1 MSSQPALRRNSRAN
15 LERILDEML
24 VRPDAH
30 DALAAEMDRDFAEVR
45 TVMVLDMSGFS
56 RTTQQC
62 GIAAFLLM
70 IHRMKRLAC
79 PIVLA
84 NGGVVVKAE
93 ADDLYCLFESPL
105 EAIAASREIIAEMN
119 QANPHFREDRRL
131 YASIGIGHGPIL
143 NLDEDDIFGDEV
155 NLASK
160 LGEDVAESGTVLL
173 TDSAR
178 AEAAKAGIATREEAI
193 SISGLELRYHVL
205 V

>member
-1 MSSQPALRRNSRAN
+1 MPGQPSLRRNSRSN

-24 VRPDAH
+24 ARPEAH

-56 RTTQQC
+56 RTTQKC

-93 ADDLYCLFESPL
+93 ADDLYCLFESPV
-105 EAIAASREIIAEMN
+105 EAVAAARAIIAGMH
-119 QANPHFREDRRL
+119 QANPTFREDRRL
-131 YASIGIGHGPIL
+131 YASIGIGHGRIL

-173 TDSAR
+173 TDAAR
-178 AEAAKAGIATREEAI
+178 AEAAKAGIETREEAI
-193 SISGLELRYHVL
+193 DISGLSLGYHVL